1 MSTHAIQASHITKKF
16 KYWNDKP
23 TSLKSL
29 LVDALTFRFRAGTKT
44 EFTVLEDVSFEIK
57 KGEFVG
63 IMGKNGAGKSTLLKM
78 LSRIY
83 WPTAGELTVSGQVAP
98 LIELGAGFHGEL
110 SGYENIFLNA
120 SILGFSKKETEA
132 KLQSILEFADIGD
145 KIHMPV
151 KKYSSGM
158 LVRLGFSVATH
169 LDAPILLVDEVLA
182 VGDVG
187 FQKKCL
193 EKIKTLHKEGRT
205 IILVTHDPVA
215 VEQYCGRCIVIAD
228 RKKVFDGPPHEGVK
242 VYKDAV

>member
-1 MSTHAIQASHITKKF
+1 MSEFAIEATDVSKKF
-16 KYWNDKP
+16 KYWSDKP
-23 TSLKSL
+23 ASLKTL
-29 LVDALTFRFRAGTKT
+29 LIDALTLRLSAGKKT
-44 EFTVLEDVSFEIK
+44 EFTVLENLNFQIR

-83 WPTAGELTVSGQVAP
+83 WPSSGSLTVNEKIAP

-120 SILGFSKKETEA
+120 SILGFSKAETE
-132 KLQSILEFADIGD
+132 KQLDSILAFADIGD
-145 KIHMPV
+145 RIHMPV

-158 LVRLGFSVATH
+158 LVRLGFAVATH
-169 LDAPILLVDEVLA
+169 LNAPILLIDEVLA
-182 VGDVG
+182 VGDID

-193 EKIKTLHKEGRT
+193 EKIKSLHLQGRT

-215 VEQYCGRCIVIAD
+215 VENYCSRCIVIAD
-228 RKKVFDGPPHEGVK
+228 RKKVFDGDPKSGAQ
-242 VYKDAV
+242 VYRNG

>member
-1 MSTHAIQASHITKKF
+1 MENVIIATHVSKKF

-29 LVDALTFRFRAGTKT
+29 LVDAITLRFRAGTKT
-44 EFTVLEDVSFEIK
+44 EITVLDDVSFQIS

-63 IMGKNGAGKSTLLKM
+63 IMGKNGVGKSTLLKM

-83 WPTAGELTVSGQVAP
+83 WPTSGELNVTGTVAP

-120 SILGFSKKETEA
+120 SILGFSRNETEK
-132 KLQSILEFADIGD
+132 KLESILKFADIGD

-158 LVRLGFSVATH
+158 LVRLGFAVATH

-182 VGDVG
+182 VGDIG

-193 EKIKTLHKEGRT
+193 EKIKTLHEEGRT
-205 IILVTHDPVA
+205 IILVTHDPAA
-215 VEQYCGRCIVIAD
+215 VEQYCSRCIVISE
-228 RKKVFDGPPHEGVK
+228 RKKIFDGDPKEGAK
-242 VYKDAV
+242 IYKNG